1 MAFKDY
7 ENLDAS
13 KETATQEELRK
24 LKKKYGVE
32 CKYSTNIR
40 EIVACLAITL
50 ILTVVIILLYGNV
63 IKLSIDFIVDM
74 FIAYFGV
81 LSIVVIS
88 ISRIIQKI
96 NAKWYVC
103 VALLGI
109 DASIFMTSLLIANIV
124 PITSTLQTIMPII
137 GMTAFVLFLPLM
149 YMVVKFEPKK

>member
-1 MAFKDY
+1 MSFKDY
-7 ENLDAS
+7 KNLDAS
-13 KETATQEELRK
+13 KETATEMELRK
-24 LKKKYGVE
+24 LKKKYGVD
-32 CKYSTNIR
+32 CKYVANIR
-40 EIVACLAITL
+40 EIIGCLAMTL

-63 IKLSIDFIVDM
+63 IKLSIDFIVSM
-74 FIAYFGV
+74 FIAYFGI

-96 NAKWYVC
+96 NTKWYAC